1 MKLITKVKNQMAIP
15 NEHVHFPFLTKM
27 IVLVGN
33 LGSKV
38 YQTITKHPVEAD
50 QPHFV
55 LLKIALLHGSETQ
68 KSSQNNLRNQYL
80 LAGPKILIISQPE
93 KKNMKKRN
101 LVSTFVRKQMT
112 TVFFFSL
119 NSDSAD
125 DYNNER
131 KLGLENFV
139 KTSLAKKKNYN

>member
-1 MKLITKVKNQMAIP
+1 
-15 NEHVHFPFLTKM
+15 
-27 IVLVGN
+27 
-33 LGSKV
+33 
-38 YQTITKHPVEAD
+38 
-50 QPHFV
+50 
-55 LLKIALLHGSETQ
+55 
-68 KSSQNNLRNQYL
+68 
-80 LAGPKILIISQPE
+80 
-93 KKNMKKRN
+93 MKKRN

-139 KTSLAKKKNYN
+139 KTSLAKKKLQLN

>member
-1 MKLITKVKNQMAIP
+1 
-15 NEHVHFPFLTKM
+15 
-27 IVLVGN
+27 
-33 LGSKV
+33 
-38 YQTITKHPVEAD
+38 
-50 QPHFV
+50 
-55 LLKIALLHGSETQ
+55 
-68 KSSQNNLRNQYL
+68 
-80 LAGPKILIISQPE
+80 
-93 KKNMKKRN
+93 MKKRN

-139 KTSLAKKKNYN
+139 KTSLAKKKTTIELSFLSILKRILKVNLGGYLE